1 MRELLLIRHGQASFH
16 AEDYDQ
22 LSPLGE
28 RQSTLLGAWLA
39 ECGARPNLVAMG
51 PRARHRDTTRAC
63 LQAAS
68 VDAQP
73 VVLPGLD
80 EVDHLQL
87 LARLRPELAA
97 PGALRSAMKQEA
109 DPFRSFQRL
118 FVDALARWTSGDHDA
133 EYTLTWPAFRDGVLD
148 ALRQLA
154 DTSANTIW
162 AFTSGG
168 PIAVIATALLETP
181 QAKTFDLSWSLVN
194 TGVTRLRLGSRGASV
209 MTYNA
214 WPHLERER
222 DASLVT
228 LR

>member
-28 RQSTLLGAWLA
+28 RQSTLLGAWLR
-39 ECGARPNLVAMG
+39 EVGGRPDLVAMG
-51 PRARHRDTTRAC
+51 PRSRHRDTASAC
-63 LQAAS
+63 MKAAN
-68 VDAQP
+68 VDIAP

-80 EVDHLQL
+80 EVDHLEL
-87 LARLRPELAA
+87 LARLRPDLAA
-97 PGALRSAMKQEA
+97 PGALRASMKQEA

-118 FVDALARWTSGDHDA
+118 FVDALARWTNGAHDA
-133 EYTLTWPAFRDGVLD
+133 EYSVSWTAFRQGVMD
-148 ALRQLA
+148 ALEQLA
-154 DTSANTIW
+154 ASPASTLW

-168 PIAVIATALLETP
+168 PVAIIATALLRAPE
-181 QAKTFDLSWSLVN
+181 AKTFDLSWSLVN
-194 TGVTRLRLGSRGASV
+194 TGVTRLRLGSRGASL

-222 DASLVT
+222 DESLLT

>member
-28 RQSTLLGAWLA
+28 RQSTLLGEWFA
-39 ECGARPNLVAMG
+39 ECGAKPDLVTMG
-51 PRARHRDTTRAC
+51 PRVRHRDTAIPC
-63 LQAAS
+63 LQAAG

-73 VVLPGLD
+73 IVMPGLD
-80 EVDHLQL
+80 EVDHLEL

-97 PGALRSAMKQEA
+97 PGALRDAMKREA
-109 DPFRSFQRL
+109 DPYRSFQQL
-118 FVDALARWTSGDHDA
+118 FVDALDRWTSGEHDA
-133 EYTLTWPAFRDGVLD
+133 DYIQSWDSFRQRVLD
-148 ALRQLA
+148 ALRKLTES
-154 DTSANTIW
+154 DANTIW

-168 PIAVIATALLETP
+168 PIAVMASALL
-181 QAKTFDLSWSLVN
+181 QAHPSKAFELSWSLVN
-194 TGVTRLRLGSRGASV
+194 TGVTRLRLGSRGPSL

-214 WPHLERER
+214 WPHLERVR
-222 DASLVT
+222 DEQLVT